1 MAALGHDTVTHVS
14 NLGANMALSYELVR
28 SIAIYTEALSAHHDI
43 AGLWPA
49 FMFFPSL
56 PQQAGLGPL

>member
-1 MAALGHDTVTHVS
+1 
-14 NLGANMALSYELVR
+14 MALSYELVR
-28 SIAIYTEALSAHHDI
+28 SIAIYTEALSAHDDI

-56 PQQAGLGPL
+56 PQQAGLEPL